1 MPQRPVLRRDHKVW
15 ASLLV
20 SLALH
25 LLVAYMALHHGTP
38 EPAPVLWRTR
48 LPSPPRFTPD
58 RLAVAPRA
66 EPAPVQMEYL
76 PAPPFP
82 VDVEPS
88 LHALLPPATHLEQL
102 GEIPLVLPERVD
114 EYRSFE
120 FGMAPVDMIR
130 PAQMGL
136 VDTLSDPTLDLLGF
150 ADRAR
155 AMKDH
160 AVVVVDPARR
170 RNLTGYINFALV
182 HLPMGSSRGIPV
194 HILASYM
201 NRHTQLLVG
210 VQPKP
215 YEYFLSPDL
224 LKDPILFMTGYGYP
238 EVDDDLL
245 HRELLRHMRDDEL
258 AGLAH
263 YLRSGGFLYVE
274 GHNRYLRAMIGAL
287 REVLQGDGRL
297 LELGPSHPIYHSF
310 YSFPVG
316 FPGEYKSGFGDE
328 EYRDWNW
335 DYPGRVPGVAVAGL
349 ATGVRAAESG
359 VPDMSGSLP
368 RALGLWGLELD
379 DELVAVFNDLPMSG
393 DWGGYWDSDRP
404 MSDRPVVPSLRA
416 GINIVVYALTRRR
429 SLAVREPPP
438 HWMRLEHRPM
448 LAPER
453 ETAAPFLSAEAEL
466 LATLDASLAIVRAPL
481 GQPLD
486 GTLVVKLNG
495 RQVLESAHPAS
506 HGLLLHNLPAG
517 PIHLELDYGG
527 QRRQLQID
535 LEGGYVSTLT
545 VSIDRVAWIRRLRVR
560 PLGKAR
566 PITPWPEEFADLS
579 LEESNLS
586 RMQGVPAG
594 EPRF

>member
-20 SLALH
+20 SLTLH
-25 LLVAYMALHHGTP
+25 LLVFYLALHHGTP
-38 EPAPVLWRTR
+38 ESAPVLWRTR

-58 RLAVAPRA
+58 RLAVAPRT

-114 EYRSFE
+114 EHRPFD
-120 FGMAPVDMIR
+120 FGMAPVEMIH

-136 VDTLSDPTLDLLGF
+136 ADTLIDPTLNLLGF

-160 AVVVVDPARR
+160 AVVVIDPASR
-170 RNLTGYINFALV
+170 RNLTGYINFAQMR
-182 HLPMGSSRGIPV
+182 LPMGSSRGIPV
-194 HILASYM
+194 HVLASYM

-215 YEYFLSPDL
+215 YEYFLSLDL
-224 LKDPILFMTGYGYP
+224 LKDPILFMTGSARR
-238 EVDDDLL
+238 EVDDDLF

-258 AGLAH
+258 EGLAQ

-297 LELGPSHPIYHSF
+297 LELGPSHPIYHPF

-316 FPGEYKSGFGDE
+316 FPGEDKTGLGDE

-359 VPDMSGSLP
+359 VPDMSGPLP

-393 DWGGYWDSDRP
+393 DWGGYWDLGDGG
-404 MSDRPVVPSLRA
+404 DRPVVPSLRA
-416 GINIVVYALTRRR
+416 GTNIVVYALTRRR

-453 ETAAPFLSAEAEL
+453 ETAAPLLSAEAEL

-486 GTLVVKLNG
+486 GELVVKLNG
-495 RQVLESAHPAS
+495 RQVLESAHPAF
-506 HGLLLHNLPAG
+506 HGVLLHNLPAG
-517 PIHLELDYGG
+517 PIHLELDYDG

-535 LEGGYVSTLT
+535 LEGGCVSTFT
-545 VSIDRVAWIRRLRVR
+545 VSVDRVAWIRRLKVR
-560 PLGKAR
+560 PLGRAR
-566 PITPWPEEFADLS
+566 PIHPWLQEFADLS
-579 LEESNLS
+579 LELSYLS
-586 RMQGVPAG
+586 RGHDMPAG